1 MCGRQWG
8 SLFED
13 NSSSSKAKWNTA
25 TAPCTNLVVLRCCC
39 GGAEVRHCFQP
50 GRTLWFHCYCC
61 VCGDS
66 KHLSSTFRMS
76 DKVSYVVS
84 MMVYRTTV
92 VMMLVKPMSLVVF
105 VCLYA
110 LYRHGCVVVTWSWN
124 AWPLGYVG
132 ACCHAYTGLSDVP
145 CRDDTVC
152 CLFCF
157 VCSALICKL

>member
-1 MCGRQWG
+1 MNFMCGRQWG

-66 KHLSSTFRMS
+66 KHLSSTFRTS

-92 VMMLVKPMSLVVF
+92 VMMLVKPMSLLCLCVCMLYIDMAVLWWLKVGTLDLRAMWVPVAMPTLAYQMFLAVMIQSVV
-105 VCLYA
+105 
-110 LYRHGCVVVTWSWN
+110 
-124 AWPLGYVG
+124 
-132 ACCHAYTGLSDVP
+132 
-145 CRDDTVC
+145 
-152 CLFCF
+152 CF
-157 VCSALICKL
+157 VLFVLH